1 MRGRQIALSL
11 RSAGVRA
18 ASVSFVALLLAFACP
33 AARAQTADSVKVGFI
48 TTLSGSAGVLGQHMY
63 DGFMLR
69 VDQNG
74 GKLGGLRAD
83 IIKGDDQFKPDI
95 GLKISREMI
104 ERDHVDF
111 ITGFVFSNVLL
122 AALRPALEAQ
132 TFVLSGNAGPADY
145 AGVKCSPYF
154 FGVAYENDMNDEAA
168 GVYYN
173 QLGVKRVYLMAPN
186 YITGRDALAG
196 FKRTFKGE
204 IVGETYTK
212 LDQMDYSAEL
222 TQMAAAKPDAAYVF
236 FPGGFGV
243 NFIKQFYQAGLRSS
257 IPLLSKATVDLTN
270 LPAQGEAALGSK
282 EITHWNWD
290 LDNPANKEF
299 VAAYRKKYGYTPSI
313 FSEASY
319 DVSLILD
326 KAIADVH
333 GNLKDK
339 DALRKAMEQA
349 GIQSP
354 RGPFKFN
361 TNHFPIHD
369 QYVVEAKKLPDGQI
383 TLVYQGNVR
392 ENAQDSFVN
401 ACHMK

>member
-1 MRGRQIALSL
+1 MRRRQITLSG
-11 RSAGVRA
+11 RSARQA
-18 ASVSFVALLLAFACP
+18 TSMSFVALLLALVCP
-33 AARAQTADSVKVGFI
+33 AAQADTPDSVKVGFI

-95 GLKISREMI
+95 GLKIAREMI

-111 ITGFVFSNVLL
+111 LTGFVFSNVLL
-122 AALRPALEAQ
+122 AAVRPALEAQ
-132 TFVLSGNAGPADY
+132 TFILSGNAGPADY
-145 AGVKCSPYF
+145 AGAKCSPYF

-173 QLGVKRVYLMAPN
+173 QLGYKRVYLMAPN
-186 YITGRDALAG
+186 YVTGRDALAG

-243 NFIKQFYQAGLRSS
+243 NFIKQFYQAGLRNS

-282 EITHWNWD
+282 EVTHWNWD
-290 LDNPANKEF
+290 LDNPANKDF
-299 VAAYRKKYGYTPSI
+299 VAAFRKKYGYTPSI

-319 DVSLILD
+319 DVALVLD
-326 KAIADVH
+326 KAIAEVH

-339 DALRKAMEQA
+339 DALRKALEQVE
-349 GIQSP
+349 IQSP

-361 TNHFPIHD
+361 SNHFPIHD
-369 QYVVEAKKLPDGQI
+369 QYVVEAKKLPDGEM
-383 TLVYQGNVR
+383 TLVYQGKVR
-392 ENAQDSFVN
+392 ENAQDSFFS